1 MITVAII
8 GFGNVGKHLYEAFST
23 LESCEVVAVFSR
35 NQERFQSHTEIP
47 VIRELDKLPEAAVTI
62 IAVADDAIAEV
73 SDTLPER
80 NGLVVHTSGNTP
92 MEAIATKHRRGVFY
106 PLQSFSKR
114 TVSFKEIPIC
124 LEAEHEDDYE
134 VLTSLA
140 SQLSDRVFNIDS
152 TTRAQLHLAA
162 VFANNFVNHLYHVSE
177 TLLSKHELNFSLLQP
192 LIFETA
198 QRLSEMPPSEAQ
210 TGPAIRGDE
219 KTIKKQLHLLEGT
232 VFQSLYQQLTE
243 SIAQTHGKKL

>member
-8 GFGNVGKHLYEAFST
+8 GFGNVGKHLYEAFSIS
-23 LESCEVVAVFSR
+23 ENCEVVAVFSR
-35 NQERFQSHTEIP
+35 NQARFQNLTEIP
-47 VIRELDKLPEAAVTI
+47 IVPKLDELPEAAVTI

-73 SDTLPER
+73 SETLPER

-92 MEAIATKHRRGVFY
+92 IKAIADTHRRGVFY

-114 TVSFKEIPIC
+114 PVIFKEIPIC
-124 LEAEHEDDYE
+124 LEAEQKDDYE
-134 VLTSLA
+134 VLASLA
-140 SQLSDRVFNIDS
+140 SKLSDRVFNIDS

-162 VFANNFVNHLYHVSE
+162 VFANNFVNHLYQVSE
-177 TLLSKHELNFSLLQP
+177 KLLSKNDLDFSLLQP

-198 QRLSEMPPSEAQ
+198 QRLSEMSPSEAQ
-210 TGPAIRGDE
+210 PGPAIRGDE

-232 VFQSLYQQLTE
+232 AFQSLYQQLTE